1 MLVREKYPDTD
12 VHVFYIDVRTPGKNF
27 DEFQRRAVEQY
38 DVDYIKGMVGKIAE
52 ENGKLKV
59 QGSDLI
65 NGEQILIDADLVVL
79 ATAIEPD
86 DSARSIASML
96 TASTVSYTHLN
107 NCSGDAG
114 RRKAKHQMARDDP

>member
-65 NGEQILIDADLVVL
+65 NGEQILICLL
-79 ATAIEPD
+79 
-86 DSARSIASML
+86 
-96 TASTVSYTHLN
+96 YTSR
-107 NCSGDAG
+107 CV
-114 RRKAKHQMARDDP
+114 